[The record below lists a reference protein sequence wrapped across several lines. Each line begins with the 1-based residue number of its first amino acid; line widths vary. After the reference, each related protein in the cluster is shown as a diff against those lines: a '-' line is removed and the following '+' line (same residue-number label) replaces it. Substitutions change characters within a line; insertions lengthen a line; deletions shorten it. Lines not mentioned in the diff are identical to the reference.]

1 MATSL
6 QIKARIAQLKAE
18 GKVAEPHTWIS
29 ATSVTKNGKKYT
41 YYRLLKGFRVKS
53 DKEGEQSQKPKLKT
67 KMVQYLGTAESEAY
81 QEMLKAIPQGSRLS
95 ERARRN
101 EIQRLL
107 KQLETLEKQV
117 NADKSQNK
125 RKPRQRALTTMV
137 MELMAKFEQLQTE
150 ILNVKLEL
158 EKYQKLV
165 NL

>member
-1 MATSL
+1 MTSSL
-6 QIKARIAQLKAE
+6 AVKAQIAQIRAS

-67 KMVQYLGTAESEAY
+67 KMVQYLGTADSEAY
-81 QEMLKAIPQGSRLS
+81 QEMQQAV
-95 ERARRN
+95 ARRN
-101 EIQRLL
+101 EIARLL

-125 RKPRQRALTTMV
+125 RKPRQRALTTLV
-137 MELMAKFEQLQTE
+137 MELMALLEQLQQE

>member
-1 MATSL
+1 MTTPL
-6 QIKARIAQLKAE
+6 QIKARIAQIKAS

-41 YYRLLKGFRVKS
+41 YYRLLKGFRVKNGKDG
-53 DKEGEQSQKPKLKT
+53 DKPQKTKLKT
-67 KMVQYLGTAESEAY
+67 KMVSYLGTADSEAY
-81 QEMLKAIPQGSRLS
+81 KEMVKAI
-95 ERARRN
+95 ARRN

-107 KQLETLEKQV
+107 KKLETLEKQV
-117 NADKSQNK
+117 NADNSKNK
-125 RKPRQRALTTMV
+125 RKPRQPVLTTLV

-150 ILNVKLEL
+150 IVNVKLEL

>member
-1 MATSL
+1 MTTQL
-6 QIKARIAQLKAE
+6 QIKAHIAQIKAS

-29 ATSVTKNGKKYT
+29 ATSVTENGKKYT
-41 YYRLLKGFRVKS
+41 YYRLLKGNRVKS
-53 DKEGEQSQKPKLKT
+53 GKEGEQSQKPKLKT
-67 KMVQYLGTAESEAY
+67 KMVQYLGTADSEAY
-81 QEMLKAIPQGSRLS
+81 KEIVKAI
-95 ERARRN
+95 ARRN

-107 KQLETLEKQV
+107 RKLETLEKQV
-117 NADKSQNK
+117 NADQPKQ
-125 RKPRQRALTTMV
+125 RKPPQPALTTLV

>member
-1 MATSL
+1 MATQL
-6 QIKARIAQLKAE
+6 QIKAHIAQIKAS

-67 KMVQYLGTAESEAY
+67 KMVQYLGTADSTAY
-81 QEMLKAIPQGSRLS
+81 KEMVKAIT
-95 ERARRN
+95 RRN

-107 KQLETLEKQV
+107 KQLESLERQI
-117 NADKSQNK
+117 NADKSK
-125 RKPRQRALTTMV
+125 PRKPRQPVLTTLV
-137 MELMAKFEQLQTE
+137 MELMAKLEQLQEE
-150 ILNVKLEL
+150 ILNVKIEL

>member
-1 MATSL
+1 MATQL
-6 QIKARIAQLKAE
+6 QIKAHIAQIRAS

-53 DKEGEQSQKPKLKT
+53 SVNGEKPQKKKLKT
-67 KMVQYLGTAESEAY
+67 KMVSYLGTADSEAY
-81 QEMLKAIPQGSRLS
+81 KEMVKAI
-95 ERARRN
+95 ARRN

-107 KQLETLEKQV
+107 KQLENLEKQV
-117 NADKSQNK
+117 NADNSQNK
-125 RKPRQRALTTMV
+125 RKPRQRALTTLV
-137 MELMAKFEQLQTE
+137 MELMAKFEQLQNE

-158 EKYQKLV
+158 EKYKKLV

>member
-1 MATSL
+1 MTTPL
-6 QIKARIAQLKAE
+6 QIKAQIAQIKAS

-67 KMVQYLGTAESEAY
+67 KMVQYLGTADSEAY
-81 QEMLKAIPQGSRLS
+81 QEMQQAV
-95 ERARRN
+95 ARRN
-101 EIQRLL
+101 EIARLL

-125 RKPRQRALTTMV
+125 RKPRQRALTTLV
-137 MELMAKFEQLQTE
+137 MELMALLEQLQQE

-158 EKYQKLV
+158 DI
-165 NL
+165 

>member
-1 MATSL
+1 MVNQLA
-6 QIKARIAQLKAE
+6 IKARIAQLRSQ

-53 DKEGEQSQKPKLKT
+53 GKDSENSQKKKLKT
-67 KMVQYLGTAESEAY
+67 KMVQYLGTADSAAY
-81 QEMLKAIPQGSRLS
+81 KEMQAAI
-95 ERARRN
+95 ARRN

-107 KQLETLEKQV
+107 KKLETLEKQV

-137 MELMAKFEQLQTE
+137 MELMAQVERLLEEIELMKRQFSQQLGDF
-150 ILNVKLEL
+150 
-158 EKYQKLV
+158 
-165 NL
+165 

>member
-1 MATSL
+1 MTSSL
-6 QIKARIAQLKAE
+6 AVKAQIAQIRAS

-67 KMVQYLGTAESEAY
+67 KMVQYLGTADSEAY
-81 QEMLKAIPQGSRLS
+81 QEMQQAV
-95 ERARRN
+95 ARRN
-101 EIQRLL
+101 EIARLL

-125 RKPRQRALTTMV
+125 RKPRQRALTTLV
-137 MELMAKFEQLQTE
+137 MELMALLEQLQQE

-158 EKYQKLV
+158 DI
-165 NL
+165 